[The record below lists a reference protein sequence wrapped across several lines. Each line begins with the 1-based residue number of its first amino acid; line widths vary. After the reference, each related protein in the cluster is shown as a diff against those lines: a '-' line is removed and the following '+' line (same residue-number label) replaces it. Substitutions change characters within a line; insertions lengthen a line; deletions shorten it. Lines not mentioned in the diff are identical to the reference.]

1 MKNVFIVVDGD
12 YPEGL
17 PWSVCESVE
26 QAVEFIKEDTK
37 DPYWMGGKY
46 CFIHEYK
53 IGSREPICTYN
64 NNGEKLK

>member
-1 MKNVFIVVDGD
+1 MSNVFIVMDGD

-26 QAVEFIKEDTK
+26 QAVGFIKEDTK

-46 CFIHEYK
+46 LFIHEYE
-53 IGSREPICTYN
+53 IGSKNPISTYDYE
-64 NNGEKLK
+64 GRKLQ